1 MRNLAALL
9 MAVCLVAASCG
20 DGNGRSSRGRD
31 RDDRRERRDDRAEGT
46 RQDEAPPAVP
56 APAAPAD
63 PLVGRWRSPDG
74 AIDAEFTD
82 DGQCRYTVR
91 EDGGVDRG
99 RGLYTFRD
107 NVLEIRPEGEPPV
120 RYAARMPN
128 ADTLELE
135 GDGERIRLAR
145 RPAGGDVPDRPDG
158 PDGPVEP
165 PHAND
170 PFPGLARQRDDG
182 IFPAVDQLRRAA
194 GGHILYTRYE
204 VLPDVTGTGGP
215 STPLGKIHVMTGDG
229 QGQVPFIR
237 PPHPWQA
244 GTPRWSPDGRR
255 ILFSSDFLMWRSALF
270 TDVFMTD
277 LDTGRTYRVTGAEG
291 FPGGTRP
298 ERGTVECAIIDD
310 HGGLVDR
317 KKQVHVAI
325 QGHDEMLGLPDSLQF
340 DINNAPA
347 GKIWIKC
354 WVSKHVGDLQIVDVP
369 AGGTVRADEMKL
381 SAGNFLATHPSI
393 TPDGRYLVFLSQH
406 AYYNRRKKIR
416 EQGYDTVSVMDLHN
430 PAKLAITWDPIRVG
444 GQLAKAPKLS
454 PDGRWIALS
463 MGLPPKESLAIC
475 PLDSLLAGRPR
486 PQAIVPGQMFV
497 GGGTGHTD
505 PAWSPDGRQIAFSR
519 YTATTEWMKGD
530 IFVVN
535 ADGSGL
541 RQVTQVAGNQMA
553 VCPSWS
559 PDGRRIAFQLVTSRR
574 AVLFVTDI
582 AVRNVTSDIWTI
594 AADGSD
600 PRQLTRD
607 GRSAE
612 PAWGP

>member
-1 MRNLAALL
+1 MRKLAAFLA
-9 MAVCLVAASCG
+9 AVCLLTASCG
-20 DGNGRSSRGRD
+20 DDDARPSRDRGRD
-31 RDDRRERRDDRAEGT
+31 DDRPRRDGRADDARPE
-46 RQDEAPPAVP
+46 DAPPP
-56 APAAPAD
+56 APAD

-99 RGLYTFRD
+99 RGPYTFRD
-107 NVLEIRPEGEPPV
+107 NVLEIRPEGEQPM
-120 RYAARMPN
+120 RYRANMPDT
-128 ADTLELE
+128 DTLALE
-135 GDGERIRLAR
+135 GDGERIRLVR
-145 RPAGGDVPDRPDG
+145 QPPGDDGADPDRGPDPDG
-158 PDGPVEP
+158 PAVP
-165 PHAND
+165 PPAND
-170 PFPGLARQRDDG
+170 PFPGLARQRHED
-182 IFPAVDQLRRAA
+182 ILPPVERLRPVA

-215 STPLGKIHVMTGDG
+215 STPLGKVYVMTGEGEG
-229 QGQVPFIR
+229 QFPLIR

-244 GTPRWSPDGRR
+244 GTPNFSPDGRR
-255 ILFSSDFLMWRSALF
+255 ILFSSDFRMWRSALF
-270 TDVFMTD
+270 TDIFMTD
-277 LDTGRTYRVTGAEG
+277 LGTGWTWRVTGAEG
-291 FPGGTRP
+291 FPGGARP

-325 QGHDEMLGLPDSLQF
+325 QGHDDMLDLPGELQF

-354 WVSKHVGDLQIVDVP
+354 WVSKHVGDLKIVDVP

-381 SAGNFLATHPSI
+381 SSGNFLATHPSL

-406 AYYNRRKKIR
+406 AYYDRRQKIR
-416 EQGYDTVSVMDLHN
+416 EQGYDTVAVMDLHN
-430 PAKLAITWDPIRVG
+430 PAKLAITWDPMTVG
-444 GQLAKAPKLS
+444 GELSKAPELS
-454 PDGRWIALS
+454 PDGRWIAVS

-475 PLDSLLAGRPR
+475 PLESVLAGQPR
-486 PQAIVPGQMFV
+486 PQVIVPGQMFV

-505 PAWSPDGRQIAFSR
+505 PAWSPDGRRIAFAR
-519 YTATTEWMKGD
+519 YTTTTEWMKGD

-553 VCPSWS
+553 VGPSWS

-574 AVLFVTDI
+574 PVLFVTDI

-600 PRQLTRD
+600 PRQLTAD